1 MCCFDN
7 NEIRDD
13 SSKGLQTFV
22 GVRTTQFNE
31 NTRRVISKVKNTVF
45 QILLSQSELLQQLQ
59 LLDEEIQERCW
70 KNDDNNNKVDKLF
83 FGIIDT
89 KA

>member
-1 MCCFDN
+1 MIESKQGKTKMCCFDN

-45 QILLSQSELLQQLQ
+45 QILLS
-59 LLDEEIQERCW
+59 
-70 KNDDNNNKVDKLF
+70 
-83 FGIIDT
+83 
-89 KA
+89 